1 MFNIACITLSLLR
14 MTTCVDLKRKKQNKK
29 TGNCLETLANRPDP
43 EAWEVTIRARVVSA
57 NSTNFGA
64 RQAVRKTCCEQAGV
78 VCRGQKSDQ
87 PATERIPEAAKHNRS
102 DIQTTG

>member
-43 EAWEVTIRARVVSA
+43 EAWEVTIRARVISPHSA
-57 NSTNFGA
+57 YSGT
-64 RQAVRKTCCEQAGV
+64 RQAV
-78 VCRGQKSDQ
+78 
-87 PATERIPEAAKHNRS
+87 
-102 DIQTTG
+102 